1 MQDDISVGYKY
12 FTFFTIFLYILKAL
26 GKLFLFPPQL
36 GKLIVREENFTFFT
50 IFLYILKALG
60 KLFLF
65 PPQLGKLIV
74 REENMDREL
83 YLKMV

>member
-1 MQDDISVGYKY
+1 MLLQQMELITCSVGN
-12 FTFFTIFLYILKAL
+12 L
-26 GKLFLFPPQL
+26 
-36 GKLIVREENFTFFT
+36 FTFFT